1 MGKRVI
7 ILEYLAK
14 ISMNDPAR
22 GEKPTPIKRFP

>member
-7 ILEYLAK
+7 IPKYLAK

-22 GEKPTPIKRFP
+22 REKPRRIKRLP